1 MMWQVRTGAAG
12 VVPWACPSFL
22 SVPMPGAAGRTG
34 ADQPSKA
41 QDHFRGL
48 AKMIGTSN
56 MSGAQGTH
64 RRSTP
69 PEAGIDARA
78 ALQGPFWT
86 GPDLLVICFLAPG
99 KDRAAA
105 GGIPLPV
112 ACPGQRAPAERM
124 IVMNKQQRGPVTG
137 YG

>member
-1 MMWQVRTGAAG
+1 MRPGAHRGPGVPVRPSRPGEGVYGISHLQKGGPSPSSPMMWQARTGAAG
-12 VVPWACPSFL
+12 VVPRACPSFL
-22 SVPMPGAAGRTG
+22 PVPMPGAAGRTG

-48 AKMIGTSN
+48 TKMIGTSY

-78 ALQGPFWT
+78 ALQGPF
-86 GPDLLVICFLAPG
+86 G
-99 KDRAAA
+99 
-105 GGIPLPV
+105 
-112 ACPGQRAPAERM
+112 RAP
-124 IVMNKQQRGPVTG
+124 TS
-137 YG
+137 